1 MMIFDHRVYTIK
13 PNRLARFLETYE
25 RLALPLQR
33 KYLGEPYGFFVSHIG
48 PLSRVVHLW
57 QYESLADR
65 EQRRDATEADSEWQ
79 AYRRVALEEDTLIDM
94 ENQILKPVSF
104 FAPR

>member
-1 MMIFDHRVYTIK
+1 MIFDHRIYTVK

-57 QYESLADR
+57 QYDSLTDR
-65 EQRRDATEADSEWQ
+65 EQRRDAMEADSEWQ

-104 FAPR
+104 FVPR